1 MKLLNTLTNRLEELC
16 YDNNTI
22 RIYLCGV
29 TVYDDCHI
37 GHARTIIVFD
47 VLRRF
52 FLSRR
57 IKTIFIQ
64 NFTDVDD
71 KIINKA
77 EIEQT
82 KYTLINE
89 KYIKSYFKDF
99 DTLNVL
105 RATLYPKATEHIND
119 IIDFIKGLIKVGKA
133 YIGINGVYYKVKSF
147 PLYGKLSKKI
157 NESLEAGARIEI
169 DETKDDPRDFALWKF
184 SSKEPNWS
192 SPWGPGRPGWHI
204 ECSAMAIK
212 YLGNCIDIHGG
223 GQDLIFPHHENEIAQ
238 SEGLFNTTFAKLWL
252 HVGMVT
258 IKSEKMSKSLGNTIK
273 ISELLNKINPN
284 IIRLFCLS
292 SHYSKPLDYSDEIIF
307 EIHNKWSQI
316 EHVYYELTYRIDNNI
331 KLDQTFTTSTFDHTV
346 FKNECSLIFKEFE
359 NFIEDDLNFSN
370 TLTSLFKFINKMN
383 NIFSTDQGDREIF
396 SFSYE
401 LLEKFMFIL
410 GLKIIP
416 ISEKEKAEIQTL
428 IEKRKHFRNNKNY
441 QESDKIRRELSNN
454 FGIELIDHKGFTVWK
469 KIKQSTSSL

>member
-1 MKLLNTLTNRLEELC
+1 MKLLNTLTNQLEELS
-16 YDNNTI
+16 YSNNTL

-52 FLSRR
+52 FLSRNL
-57 IKTIFIQ
+57 KTIFIQ
-64 NFTDVDD
+64 NFTDIDD

-77 EIEQT
+77 EVEQT
-82 KYTLINE
+82 KFDIITE

-119 IIDFIKGLIKVGKA
+119 IIEFINGLLQKGKA
-133 YIGINGVYYKVKSF
+133 YIGVNGVYYKVKSF
-147 PLYGKLSKKI
+147 PLYGNLSKKTH
-157 NESLEAGARIEI
+157 ESLEAGARIEI

-184 SSKEPNWS
+184 SSKEPNWN
-192 SPWGPGRPGWHI
+192 SPWGTGRPGWHI
-204 ECSAMAIK
+204 ECSAMATK
-212 YLGNCIDIHGG
+212 YLDNCIDIHGG

-238 SEGLFNTTFAKLWL
+238 SEGLFNTIFAKLWL

-258 IKSEKMSKSLGNTIK
+258 INSEKMSKSLGNTIK

-292 SHYSKPLDYSDEIIF
+292 SHYSKPLDYSDETII
-307 EIHNKWSQI
+307 EIRNKWSQI
-316 EHVYYELTYRIDNNI
+316 EHVYYELTYHIDNNI
-331 KLDQTFTTSTFDHTV
+331 KSDPTSTKSTFDING
-346 FKNECSLIFKEFE
+346 FKNDCRLILKEFE

-370 TLTSLFKFINKMN
+370 ALTSFFKFINKMN
-383 NIFSTDQGDREIF
+383 NIISMEIHDKEIF
-396 SFSYE
+396 SFSNQ

-410 GLKIIP
+410 GLKINP
-416 ISEKEKAEIQTL
+416 ISEKEKDEIQL
-428 IEKRKHFRNNKNY
+428 LVEKRNQFRNNKNY

-454 FGIELIDHKGFTVWK
+454 YGIELIDHKGFTVWK
-469 KIKQSTSSL
+469 KIK